1 ILSGTPRADRTDPE
15 RPGAA
20 SRPRPDLSP
29 CRMESIRR
37 KESFMSAEPEPFI
50 HLLSPEEIRA
60 QMPPG
65 MKPPYDFGFIGGMGR
80 LLASHPRIGPAM
92 QRAFYEIMFA
102 PGALARDEREMVA
115 AVASVA
121 QDCEY

>member
-1 ILSGTPRADRTDPE
+1 MSDESG
-15 RPGAA
+15 
-20 SRPRPDLSP
+20 
-29 CRMESIRR
+29 
-37 KESFMSAEPEPFI
+37 PFI

-65 MKPPYDFGFIGGMGR
+65 AGSSYNFGFIGGMGR

-102 PGALARDEREMVA
+102 PGALDRAEREMVA
-115 AVASVA
+115 AVASAA